1 MLILSN
7 NLPDHYIIYMN
18 FLCLPLLLFNLLG
31 KSWPEVLHGN
41 MFELV
46 HER

>member
-7 NLPDHYIIYMN
+7 NFPDRYIIYMN
-18 FLCLPLLLFNLLG
+18 FLCLPLLLFNLG

-46 HER
+46 DER